1 MTGAMRL
8 LRKLDERG
16 ISSLEFALVL
26 PAFLMITIGGM
37 HLSMLG
43 FTAASL
49 HFATED
55 AARCGAIQ
63 TTRCTST
70 TVTQTHALSK
80 FRNISGATAT
90 FTATSGQVCGYL
102 VTGAVTYTLKTG
114 VASMTVPLSATAC
127 YPT

>member
-1 MTGAMRL
+1 MIGAINRL
-8 LRKLDERG
+8 GRDDRG

-55 AARCGAIQ
+55 AARCGAVQ

-80 FRNISGATAT
+80 FNNITGTTAT
-90 FTATSGQVCGYL
+90 FTAASGQTCGYR
-102 VTGAVTYTLKTG
+102 VQGSVTYTLKTG
-114 VASMTVPLSATAC
+114 IASMNVPLSATAC

>member
-1 MTGAMRL
+1 MIGAIKRL
-8 LRKLDERG
+8 CKLDDRAV
-16 ISSLEFALVL
+16 SSLEFALVL
-26 PAFLMITIGGM
+26 PAFLMITIGGL

-70 TVTQTHALSK
+70 ATTQTHALSK
-80 FRNISGATAT
+80 FRNITGATAT
-90 FTATSGQVCGYL
+90 FTAASGLTCGYR
-102 VTGAVTYTLKTG
+102 VQGSVTYTLKTG